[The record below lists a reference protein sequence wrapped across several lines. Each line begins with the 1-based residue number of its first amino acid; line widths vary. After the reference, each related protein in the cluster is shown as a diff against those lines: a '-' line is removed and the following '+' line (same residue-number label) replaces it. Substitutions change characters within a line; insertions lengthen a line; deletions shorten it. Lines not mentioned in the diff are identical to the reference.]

1 MYYGACIN
9 TVLQLFQQIIPS
21 QVSQQ
26 QRQDVGGDD
35 NKQIP
40 EPQSMKQDDVI
51 AAVQQHIAG

>member
-1 MYYGACIN
+1 MS
-9 TVLQLFQQIIPS
+9 VLQLFQQIIPS

-35 NKQIP
+35 NKQIL